1 MGRAIADNLHKV
13 DPNKTA
19 KDISYFSQHREEV
32 EEKGVQ
38 EVAKAADHAVDA
50 ISKGADAFLGKL
62 DKVAQD
68 ISGDDDDD
76 DDGTS
81 VKPIQIDM
89 NKGPVKDIFGF
100 LKTELG

>member
-1 MGRAIADNLHKV
+1 MGRAIADNIHKV

-19 KDISYFSQHREEV
+19 HDIGYFSQHREEV

-38 EVAKAADHAVDA
+38 EVAKAADHAVESIA
-50 ISKGADAFLGKL
+50 KGADAFLGKL

-76 DDGTS
+76 DDDDGTP
-81 VKPIQIDM
+81 VKPIHLDL

-100 LKTELG
+100 LKT